1 MGLEFEALWALML
14 LPVGLAAVWLIDR
27 RYCVRRASLRRRV
40 TLGVRLLLCA
50 VLALAAAAPSVP
62 GASGAA
68 QRWVVLDMSDSTRQ
82 AQDGAQ
88 AVTARALADLPRGS
102 RRA

>member
-1 MGLEFEALWALML
+1 MGLEFEALWALLL

-50 VLALAAAAPSVP
+50 VLCLAGGIGHVKHHPAL
-62 GASGAA
+62 
-68 QRWVVLDMSDSTRQ
+68 
-82 AQDGAQ
+82 
-88 AVTARALADLPRGS
+88 